1 MTVSHL
7 EPGQVML
14 DVAGTELTAA
24 DGARIAHPACGGV
37 ILFARNCRTP
47 RQVAALVASI
57 RAVRGAALPIGIDQE
72 GGRVQRLRA
81 GFTAVPPMGAIG
93 RLYQRDAAGAL
104 AAAHAAG
111 WLIGRELRALDID
124 FSFTPVLDLDWGHS
138 EVIGDR
144 AFHRDPVITAALAA
158 ALLDGLHV
166 QGVGGIGKHF
176 PGHGY
181 ARADSHVAI
190 PIDDRP
196 LEAILASDVE
206 PYARLRERLAGIM
219 PAHVVYPQADAAP
232 AGFSRFW
239 IEQVLRERL
248 GFDGAVLSDD
258 LAMEG
263 ASGAGSMSARARAA
277 LEAGCDL
284 ILVCNRPDLAD
295 ELLAADL
302 PLPSATS
309 ISRVRALCA
318 RAAVTG
324 GDRDWL
330 EARAL
335 LEVVR

>member
-7 EPGQVML
+7 EPGPVML
-14 DVAGTELTAA
+14 DVSGTELTAA

-37 ILFARNCRTP
+37 ILFARNCRAP
-47 RQVAALVASI
+47 RQVAALVDSI
-57 RAVRGAALPIGIDQE
+57 RAARGAALPIGIDQE

-93 RLYQRDAAGAL
+93 RLYERDAAGAL
-104 AAAHAAG
+104 AAARAAG

-144 AFHRDPVITAALAA
+144 AFHRDPVVTATLAG
-158 ALLDGLHV
+158 ALLDGLHA

-219 PAHVVYPQADAAP
+219 PAHVIYPQADAAP

-302 PLPSATS
+302 PAPTATS

-318 RAAVTG
+318 RAAAPG
-324 GDRDWL
+324 NDLDWL

-335 LEVVR
+335 LEAVR